1 MTIEEQTK
9 DILEGEEDSNDIY
22 PNATVKISKEQFS
35 IYDLKRQYD
44 KRQKIIIAPIFQ
56 RNDVWNSKQKSEL
69 IESVL
74 MGIPIPIMY
83 FFEGKDGK
91 RQVVDGRQRLTTF
104 FSFIDGEFKLN
115 NLKILKEQNGKRFED
130 LEPVYQS
137 LIEDYQ
143 LLIYIIQPPTPEKV
157 KFDIFDRVNRGG
169 TQLNH
174 QEMRNALYQGKSTE
188 LLNRLVKL
196 DCFKQATGDAIN
208 STRMKDKYVVLRF
221 LSFYMLH
228 ENWLGEITYK
238 SDIDD
243 FLAKTME
250 FINKLSEDKIE
261 SLEHL
266 FQTAMQNSYEILGE
280 NGFRFAKKG
289 KYTKPIAMALFE
301 IMAYFF
307 SDREIGNLD
316 KNLVKKEVELLKSE
330 FKQSG
335 TFLSRID
342 NLINVKYRFE
352 KIKELRV
359 SCKTLN
365 T

>member
-1 MTIEEQTK
+1 MLDTL
-9 DILEGEEDSNDIY
+9 DMLEGEDGLDDIY
-22 PNATVKISKEQFS
+22 PDATVKISKEQFS

-44 KRQKIIIAPIFQ
+44 KRQNIIIEPNFQ
-56 RNDVWNSKQKSEL
+56 RNDVWKSKQKSEL

-91 RQVVDGRQRLTTF
+91 RQVVDGRQRLNTF
-104 FSFIDGEFKLN
+104 FSFIDGGFKLN
-115 NLKILKEQNGKRFED
+115 NLKILKEQNGKRFDD
-130 LEPVYQS
+130 LEPIYQG

-174 QEMRNALYQGKSTE
+174 QEMRNALYQGKATE

-196 DCFKQATGDAIN
+196 DCFKQATGAIN
-208 STRMKDKYVVLRF
+208 STRMKDKYIVLRF
-221 LSFYMLH
+221 LSFYMLY

-243 FLAKTME
+243 FLAKTMK

-261 SLEHL
+261 NLEHL
-266 FQTAMQNSYEILGE
+266 FQTAMQNSYEIFGE
-280 NGFRFAKKG
+280 NGFRFAKTG
-289 KYTKPIAMALFE
+289 KSTKPIAMALFE

-316 KNLVKKEVELLKSE
+316 KDLLKKEVELLKSE
-330 FKQSG
+330 FEQSG
-335 TFLSRID
+335 TCLSGID
-342 NLINVKYRFE
+342 SSTNVKYRFE
-352 KIKELRV
+352 KIKELRG
-359 SCKTLN
+359 SCKILN

>member
-1 MTIEEQTK
+1 MLDTL
-9 DILEGEEDSNDIY
+9 DMLEGEDGLDDIY
-22 PNATVKISKEQFS
+22 PDATVKISKEQFS

-44 KRQKIIIAPIFQ
+44 KRQNIIIEPNFQ
-56 RNDVWNSKQKSEL
+56 RNDVWKSKQKSEL

-91 RQVVDGRQRLTTF
+91 RQVVDGRQRLNTF
-104 FSFIDGEFKLN
+104 FSFIDGGFKLN
-115 NLKILKEQNGKRFED
+115 NLKILKEQNGKRFDD
-130 LEPVYQS
+130 LEPIYQG

-174 QEMRNALYQGKSTE
+174 QEMRNALYQGKATE

-196 DCFKQATGDAIN
+196 DCFKQATGEAIN

-221 LSFYMLH
+221 LSFYMLY
-228 ENWLGEITYK
+228 ENWLSEITYK

-243 FLAKTME
+243 FLAKTMK

-261 SLEHL
+261 NLEHL
-266 FQTAMQNSYEILGE
+266 FQTAMQNSYEIFGE
-280 NGFRFAKKG
+280 NGFRFAKTG
-289 KYTKPIAMALFE
+289 KSTKPIAMALFE

-316 KNLVKKEVELLKSE
+316 KDLLKKEVELLKSE
-330 FKQSG
+330 FEQSG
-335 TFLSRID
+335 TCLSGID
-342 NLINVKYRFE
+342 SSTNVKYRFE
-352 KIKELRV
+352 KIKELRG
-359 SCKTLN
+359 SCKILN

>member
-1 MTIEEQTK
+1 MLDTL
-9 DILEGEEDSNDIY
+9 DMLEGEDGSDNIY
-22 PNATVKISKEQFS
+22 PDATVKISKEQFS

-56 RNDVWNSKQKSEL
+56 RNDVWNSLQKSEL

-115 NLKILKEQNGKRFED
+115 NLKILKEQNGKRFND
-130 LEPVYQS
+130 LEPVYQG

-143 LLIYIIQPPTPEKV
+143 LLIYIIQPPTSEKV

-174 QEMRNALYQGKSTE
+174 QEMRNALYQGNSTK
-188 LLNRLVKL
+188 LLNKLVEL
-196 DCFKQATGDAIN
+196 DCFKKATDNAIN
-208 STRMKDKYVVLRF
+208 STRMKDKYIVLRF
-221 LSFYMLH
+221 LSFYMLY
-228 ENWLGEITYK
+228 ENGLGEITYK

-243 FLAKTME
+243 FLAKTMV

-261 SLEHL
+261 SLEVL
-266 FQTAMQNSYEILGE
+266 FQRAMQNSYEILGK
-280 NGFRFAKKG
+280 NGFRFAKTDK
-289 KYTKPIAMALFE
+289 TKPIAMALFE

-307 SDREIGNLD
+307 SDKEIGKLD
-316 KNLVKKEVELLKSE
+316 KDLVKTEVELLKSE
-330 FKQSG
+330 FEQSG

-342 NLINVKYRFE
+342 NSNNVKYRFE
-352 KIKELRV
+352 KIKELRE
-359 SCKTLN
+359 KLL
-365 T
+365 